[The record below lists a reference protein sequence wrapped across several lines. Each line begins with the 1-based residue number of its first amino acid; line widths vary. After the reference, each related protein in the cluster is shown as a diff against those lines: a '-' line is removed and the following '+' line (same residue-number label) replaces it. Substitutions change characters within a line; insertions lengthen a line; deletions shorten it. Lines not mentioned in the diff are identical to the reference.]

1 MTLIFIGTTN
11 YNHERLQSLDR
22 TNVLPDG
29 VSPSKVVPS
38 RVSIKETTPL
48 FFGFGYYDQV
58 LHEFNEHVEDEALEA
73 LERGAILNGLDFD
86 DDEDTLPDLED
97 DEDKDDSDNDN
108 NEEEM
113 DVEDSNNADDV
124 AHLTMPLTRDIPA
137 D

>member
-1 MTLIFIGTTN
+1 M
-11 YNHERLQSLDR
+11 
-22 TNVLPDG
+22 
-29 VSPSKVVPS
+29 SPSKVVPS

-97 DEDKDDSDNDN
+97 DEDKDDSDDDN

-137 D
+137 SVDFTYRLEGW